1 MIYSRAKV
9 DPFLPS
15 ETLLLRQAQPSPA
28 HLLTPRE
35 GKGGG
40 GNLIIPFREA
50 DNTGQGSP
58 TERLERI
65 KRGKERY
72 VSVWDDTTL

>member
-9 DPFLPS
+9 DLFLPS
-15 ETLLLRQAQPSPA
+15 ETLLRRQPSHA
-28 HLLTPRE
+28 
-35 GKGGG
+35 GKEG

-50 DNTGQGSP
+50 DNTSQGWP